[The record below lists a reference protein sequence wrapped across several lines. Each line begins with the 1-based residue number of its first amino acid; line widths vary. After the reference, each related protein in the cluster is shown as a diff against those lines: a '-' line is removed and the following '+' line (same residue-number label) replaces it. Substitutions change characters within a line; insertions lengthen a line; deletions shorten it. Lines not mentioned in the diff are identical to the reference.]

1 MNDPNDAPAADALRI
16 IPELPSTTP
25 NGRARTAA
33 LQASPV
39 RARSAS
45 ALVSYRSTGQLL
57 IIGEEVVPA
66 FAIAQRMRDR
76 LTCTLMVTRSRM
88 KAARPAG
95 KAAESSGLAPL
106 PPEQNDGVT
115 VVYGELLDLNGRL
128 GEFRATL
135 ATPEGEVSLAQYA
148 GARGHFD
155 LVLDLGA
162 TPRIRREIPPVGY
175 YAPGDDEGA
184 LERALAE
191 IPEMVGEFEK
201 PKFFDYNPDICA
213 HGASKLTG
221 CRRCLDACPTV
232 AITSIGDKIAV
243 DPYLCQGGGSC
254 ATACPT
260 GAITYV
266 YPSVSDLLAAIRAL
280 LKEYRRAGGRHPS
293 LLFHDAQTGRETIA
307 RISEHLPEHVIPF
320 EVEEIGSLGM
330 DAWLAALAYGAN
342 EVLLLAT
349 DAVAPSVRR
358 EVENQIEFTAAILA
372 GMGLSKK
379 RIRHLMAESDAALL
393 KQLSKIEPQPELAAA
408 NFSAMDEKRTTIRMA
423 VDHLYA
429 QTTASKRFTKLPDG
443 APFGQI
449 NVDRKGCTL
458 CMACVSVCPASAL
471 SDGGD
476 LPQLSFTEWNCVQC
490 GLCETACPEQVITRA
505 PRFVYDAELRR
516 TARILN
522 EDKVFSCVSCG
533 KPFSTQR
540 MMDQMASKLS
550 GHWMF
555 QKPEAVRRLHMCED
569 CRVKDMFTRD
579 GGMMD
584 VHNKH

>member
-1 MNDPNDAPAADALRI
+1 
-16 IPELPSTTP
+16 
-25 NGRARTAA
+25 
-33 LQASPV
+33 
-39 RARSAS
+39 
-45 ALVSYRSTGQLL
+45 
-57 IIGEEVVPA
+57 
-66 FAIAQRMRDR
+66 
-76 LTCTLMVTRSRM
+76 
-88 KAARPAG
+88 
-95 KAAESSGLAPL
+95 
-106 PPEQNDGVT
+106 
-115 VVYGELLDLNGRL
+115 
-128 GEFRATL
+128 
-135 ATPEGEVSLAQYA
+135 
-148 GARGHFD
+148 
-155 LVLDLGA
+155 
-162 TPRIRREIPPVGY
+162 
-175 YAPGDDEGA
+175 
-184 LERALAE
+184 
-191 IPEMVGEFEK
+191 
-201 PKFFDYNPDICA
+201 
-213 HGASKLTG
+213 
-221 CRRCLDACPTV
+221 
-232 AITSIGDKIAV
+232 
-243 DPYLCQGGGSC
+243 
-254 ATACPT
+254 
-260 GAITYV
+260 
-266 YPSVSDLLAAIRAL
+266 
-280 LKEYRRAGGRHPS
+280 
-293 LLFHDAQTGRETIA
+293 
-307 RISEHLPEHVIPF
+307 
-320 EVEEIGSLGM
+320 
-330 DAWLAALAYGAN
+330 
-342 EVLLLAT
+342 
-349 DAVAPSVRR
+349 
-358 EVENQIEFTAAILA
+358 
-372 GMGLSKK
+372 MGLSKK